1 MGGKW
6 SPPPNLPVRPGAYVN
21 FESSGATPI
30 APGDFGRVG
39 IPVKASWGPDNEFVD
54 LVTDADRR
62 RAFGPVDGYDN
73 KVSAAPAS
81 TNTSWLIAEAI
92 RGGAELV
99 KAYRMVGAGAAEASV
114 VLDDFLGKD
123 TLTLTAK
130 YKGTRANGFTVKVAA
145 SPIFSGKNVLTILEG
160 GVELEE
166 WLYPVDDI
174 PALIADLNDPVNG
187 SILVEGSYPAGA
199 NPEVS
204 EVATLT
210 LGGTGMVAGDKFKL
224 TINFGDNSTAQ
235 ATAFIVDT
243 DGVTQI
249 QTAVDAA
256 LTAGGYAAGDIVVA
270 LTAAGPTLA
279 TANTVFSLTAAAGL
293 ANQNISVTVTS
304 PTGTVPVAGVTTQ
317 GARSPLNYGS
327 FVMAGGLNG
336 AAVALSDYST
346 ALENF
351 EAEGGFDL
359 LALDG
364 VSDDASGLETSNA
377 FTGLNSALGTWA
389 ANNNEAGRYVM
400 VVTGGGAN
408 ELANAGGVGLT
419 AALARSAA
427 FDSEWVVNIGVSG
440 LDVTS
445 PGGNVLNLTSA
456 QAAAR
461 VAGMIANAG
470 ITGSVTFGAVEGV
483 DSVNGPI
490 TPAQIDQCIQQGVLV
505 FAKRGDAVRIEDG
518 ITSFISLTDEK
529 DFTFTQ
535 IRAVRAIQQI
545 GLDIT
550 EIVERD
556 WIGKKI
562 NTTTVRDSLVATLQ
576 QYFAALE
583 ARNVL
588 VNGTQVQI
596 DARYDN
602 TKTNV
607 FVLVLAQF
615 QFELKRVLLTV
626 RVPTV
631 S

>member
-39 IPVKASWGPDNEFVD
+39 IPVKANWGPDNDFVEI
-54 LVTDADRR
+54 VTDADRR
-62 RAFGPVDGYDN
+62 KAFGPVNGYDN
-73 KVSAAPAS
+73 KVTAAPAA
-81 TNTSWLIAEAI
+81 TDTSWLVAEAI

-99 KAYRMVGAGAAEASV
+99 KAYRMVGAGAAEGSV
-114 VLDDFLGKD
+114 TLDDFLGKD

-145 SPIFSGKNVLTILEG
+145 SPIFAGKNVLSIIEN

-166 WLYPVDDI
+166 WLYPEDDI
-174 PALIADLNDPVNG
+174 AALISDLNDSVNG
-187 SILVEGSYPAGA
+187 SILVEASYPAGA
-199 NPEVS
+199 NPEAN

-210 LGGTGMVAGDKFKL
+210 LGGTGMNPGDQFKL
-224 TINFGDNSTAQ
+224 TIDFGDNSTPQ
-235 ATAFIVDT
+235 ATAFITDA
-243 DGVTQI
+243 DGVAAI
-249 QTAVDAA
+249 QAAVDAA
-256 LTAGGYAAGDIVVA
+256 LVAGGYTAGDIVVA

-279 TANTVFSLTAAAGL
+279 IGNTAFSLTGAAGL
-293 ANQNISVTVTS
+293 ANQNISITVTS

-327 FVMAGGLNG
+327 FVMSGGLNG

-346 ALENF
+346 ALSAF
-351 EAEGGFDL
+351 EASGGFDL

-364 VSDDASGLETSNA
+364 VSEED
-377 FTGLNSALGTWA
+377 FVGLNAALGSWA
-389 ANNNEAGRYVM
+389 ATNNEAGRYVM
-400 VVTGGGAN
+400 AVTGGGAT
-408 ELANAGGVGLT
+408 ELAGGDINT
-419 AALARSAA
+419 AISRSAL
-427 FDSEWVVNIGVSG
+427 FDSEWVVNVGVSG
-440 LDVTS
+440 LDVVS
-445 PGGNVLNLTSA
+445 PGGNILSLTSA
-456 QAAAR
+456 QSAAR

-490 TPAQIDQCIQQGVLV
+490 TPAQIEQCITQGVLV

-518 ITSFISLTDEK
+518 ITSFVSLTDEK

-562 NTTTVRDSLVATLQ
+562 NTTTVRDSLIATLQ